1 MNLPEAIQRQVD
13 EAEALTVQLY
23 APHEAEQQP
32 VVTGTQPAEP
42 EVTSEGPSES
52 TQQEQVKQPEIRA
65 KPGKEEDPIYWR
77 DRANALYGMNQQ
89 QAEELRQLRAS
100 QQALSDEVSRLKQ
113 LREQPAEPKAPD
125 NDAEVFGEDLVGAI
139 DRRAEQKARELVAAQ
154 TKQLQDYIATLESK
168 LGMVGE
174 QVAVTAQDKFYDQL
188 ASLVPD
194 YEAINVD
201 QGFLAWLGEVD
212 PVYGVP
218 RQAALDAGANALD
231 AQRVANVFRA
241 YVGARTAQ
249 PKQDNRQELAR
260 QAAPTAAKGS
270 TQTSQG
276 GKVYSQSEY
285 VAAMDPRNIKTMGR
299 QAAEALAADAERAYY
314 EGRVRF

>member
-13 EAEALTVQLY
+13 EAEALAAQLY
-23 APHEAEQQP
+23 APQEGEQQQSE
-32 VVTGTQPAEP
+32 GSQSAET

-52 TQQEQVKQPEIRA
+52 TQQEPVKQPEIRA

-89 QAEELRQLRAS
+89 QAEELRQLRTA
-100 QQALSDEVSRLKQ
+100 QQTMSDELMRLKQ
-113 LREQPAEPKAPD
+113 VSERQAEPTTPD
-125 NDAEVFGEDLVGAI
+125 NDAEVFGEDLMGAI
-139 DRRAEQKARELVAAQ
+139 DRRAEHKARELVAAQ
-154 TKQLQDYIATLESK
+154 TKQLQEYIAKLESK
-168 LGMVGE
+168 LGTVGE
-174 QVAVTAQDKFYDQL
+174 QVAVSAQDKFYDQL

-194 YEAINVD
+194 YESINVD
-201 QGFLAWLGEVD
+201 PGFLNWLGESD
-212 PVYGVP
+212 PVYGVS

-241 YVGARTAQ
+241 YAGTRAAP

-260 QAAPTAAKGS
+260 QAAPTAARGS

-285 VAAMDPRNIKTMGR
+285 VAAMDPRNIRTMGR
-299 QAAEALAADAERAYY
+299 QAAETLAADAERAYY